1 MTAETSTAPSH
12 ERKSL
17 RELLI
22 AWKDRRLGIIF
33 LLGIASGYP
42 WVLFGSAMTAW
53 LAELGISRSAIGYLG
68 AVAMVYAL
76 NFLWAPLLDRN
87 APAWFNK
94 LGRRRGWLLLIQIGL
109 LIVTLLLSRTDPA
122 ANLTA
127 VGLLMLSIAI
137 LSATQDLVI
146 DAYRVELIPRSDSE
160 RISYGSA
167 MATSGWWTGYSLLGA
182 VPFWVVGNLTGGWST
197 VYIGLGLIWLAFIA
211 MIFWLAPMPET
222 AGRVREAGIGLVQRI
237 KTTVF
242 EPLADFFIR
251 NGLKLA
257 IGILV
262 FVLLFK
268 VGEAFLGRMSIVFY
282 KEVGFSDAE
291 IGTYS
296 KLLNWWVTVI
306 FAILGS
312 LINARFGIIRG
323 LFIGGIA
330 MAASNLMFAWLAQAG
345 PVPWI
350 LSLAVVVDGFTA
362 AMGTVAM
369 VAFITTLTSHTFT
382 ATQYALLASIGNLGR
397 TTLAS
402 GSGWLVD
409 SLGGNWSLFFVLT
422 ALAVIPSLQIL
433 MWLGPKLKSRYP
445 NVFDRRSSEG
455 DG

>member
-1 MTAETSTAPSH
+1 MTTETTTAEAH
-12 ERKSL
+12 ERKSV
-17 RELLI
+17 RELLT
-22 AWKDRRLGIIF
+22 AWNDHRLGIIF

-53 LAELGISRSAIGYLG
+53 LAELDITRTSIGFLG
-68 AVAMVYAL
+68 AVATVYAL
-76 NFLWAPLLDRN
+76 NFLWAPILDRN
-87 APAWFNK
+87 APGWFQR
-94 LGRRRGWLLLIQIGL
+94 LGRRRGWLLLIQTGL
-109 LIVTLLLSRTDPA
+109 LIVTLLLSRADPSV
-122 ANLTA
+122 NLTV

-146 DAYRVELIPRSDSE
+146 DAYRVELIPRSDSA

-182 VPFWVVGNLTGGWST
+182 VPFWVVGSTTGGWST
-197 VYIGLGLIWLAFIA
+197 VYVGLGLLWLAFIA
-211 MIFWLAPMPET
+211 LIFWLAPMPEQ
-222 AGRVREAGIGLVQRI
+222 AGRVRELGLGFAQRI
-237 KTTVF
+237 KTTVI
-242 EPLADFFIR
+242 EPLADFFVR

-257 IGILV
+257 LGILI
-262 FVLLFK
+262 FALLFK
-268 VGEAFLGRMSIVFY
+268 IGEAFLGRMSILFY
-282 KEVGFSDAE
+282 TEVGFSEAQ

-296 KLLNWWVTVI
+296 KLLNWWVTII

-362 AMGTVAM
+362 AMGTVAF
-369 VAFITTLTSHTFT
+369 VAFITSLTSHTFT

-402 GSGWLVD
+402 GSGWVVD

-422 ALAVIPSLQIL
+422 ALAVIPSLLIL

-445 NVFDRRSSEG
+445 EIFNPRLNE
-455 DG
+455 

>member
-1 MTAETSTAPSH
+1 MSTETTATEP
-12 ERKSL
+12 ERRSFKG
-17 RELLI
+17 LLA
-22 AWKDRRLGIIF
+22 AWNDRRLGIIF

-42 WVLFGSAMTAW
+42 WVLFGSAMSAW
-53 LAELGISRSAIGYLG
+53 LAELGISRTAIGFLG

-76 NFLWAPLLDRN
+76 NFLWAPILDRN
-87 APAWFNK
+87 APGWFQR

-109 LIVTLLLSRTDPA
+109 LIATLLLSRADPSV
-122 ANLTA
+122 NLTL
-127 VGLLMLSIAI
+127 VGLLMLSIAF

-146 DAYRVELIPRSDSE
+146 DAYRVELIPRSDST
-160 RISYGSA
+160 RIAYGSA

-182 VPFWVVGNLTGGWST
+182 VPFWLVGHMIGGWST
-197 VYIGLGLIWLAFIA
+197 VYIGLGLLWLAFIA
-211 MIFWLAPMPET
+211 LIFWLAPMPEA
-222 AGRVREAGIGLVQRI
+222 AGKIREAGLGFAQRL
-237 KTTVF
+237 KTTVV
-242 EPLADFFIR
+242 EPLADFFVR

-257 IGILV
+257 ISILI

-268 VGEAFLGRMSIVFY
+268 IGEAFLGRMSIVFY

-296 KLLNWWVTVI
+296 KLLNWWVTII

-362 AMGTVAM
+362 AMGTVAS

-397 TTLAS
+397 TTLS
-402 GSGWLVD
+402 SSSGWVVD
-409 SLGGNWSLFFVLT
+409 SLGGNWSQFFILT
-422 ALAVIPSLQIL
+422 ALAVIPSLLIL
-433 MWLGPKLKSRYP
+433 MWLGPKLRLRYP
-445 NVFDRRSSEG
+445 EIFNRRLNE
-455 DG
+455 